1 MPDPMPAHRS
11 PRLRSLLGLLP
22 IVLGVAVLILAV
34 SGRVPPART
43 QDATPATPARVI
55 TVPRLDVTPL
65 ITAHGPVRPDR
76 VWQGVAEVSGR
87 IVEVSPVLRQGVIVE
102 KGTLL
107 ARIDAADYTLIEAQR
122 QAQVQTLNS
131 KRINLEASIAIEER
145 GLTIAQ
151 AELTRKETLRARGA
165 VSQSDVDTAARSL
178 LSAEQTLQNLRNELN
193 LLPAEMDQTRAQYTQ
208 AKLDVARTELVA
220 PFDLRI
226 ASADAVEGRFAQVG
240 QILAEGD
247 SIAKAEVEAQVP
259 LNRMLALNRAGGE
272 RSLSEGDGQNGM
284 GGRLGV
290 ASQDISASRNLSAQ
304 VVLEVGETTLTWPA
318 RVERVSDTI
327 DPTTRTLGV
336 IVVVDE
342 PYRRAIPGVRPPL
355 VKNMFVTVLLGGET
369 LPDRVVIPRHAL
381 RADGTV
387 ALVGADG
394 TLVFQP
400 VEVQFT
406 QDGYAVIKEGLV
418 GGETLVVGH
427 LSPAIA
433 GMEITPIDDGDTL
446 ALLTEETA
454 AGALKSDPKTAPK
467 TDPKT
472 DGTLKD
478 GDSQ

>member
-1 MPDPMPAHRS
+1 MSAPISVHRS

-22 IVLGVAVLILAV
+22 IALGVGVLVLAV
-34 SGRVPPART
+34 SGRAPPART
-43 QDATPATPARVI
+43 QDAAPATPARVI

-87 IVEVSPVLRQGVIVE
+87 IVEVSPALRQGVIVE

-122 QAQVQTLNS
+122 QAQIHTLDS
-131 KRINLEASIAIEER
+131 KRTNLEASIAIEER
-145 GLTIAQ
+145 GLTLAQ
-151 AELTRKETLRARGA
+151 AELTRKETLRTRGA
-165 VSQSDVDTAARSL
+165 VSQADVDTAARSL
-178 LSAEQTLQNLRNELN
+178 LSAQQTLQNLRNELN
-193 LLPAEMDQTRAQYTQ
+193 LLPAEMDLTRAQYAQ
-208 AKLDVARTELVA
+208 AKLDVARTDLVA

-259 LNRMLALNRAGGE
+259 LSRMLALTRAGGE
-272 RSLSEGDGQNGM
+272 RSLSDGQKGM
-284 GGRLGV
+284 GDKLGA
-290 ASQDISASRNLSAQ
+290 ASRDISASRNLSAQ
-304 VVLEVGETTLTWPA
+304 VVLDVGETTITWPA

-342 PYRRAIPGVRPPL
+342 PYRRAVPGVRPPL

-369 LPDRVVIPRHAL
+369 LPDRIVIPRHAL

-394 TLVFQP
+394 TLAFQP
-400 VEVQFT
+400 VDLLFS
-406 QDGYAVIKEGLV
+406 QDGYAVIKDGLS

-433 GMEITPIDDGDTL
+433 GMDITPIEDNDTL
-446 ALLTEETA
+446 ARLTDEAA
-454 AGALKSDPKTAPK
+454 AGALTAVSKPNGTRTANPKTNG
-467 TDPKT
+467 DP
-472 DGTLKD
+472 
-478 GDSQ
+478 Q